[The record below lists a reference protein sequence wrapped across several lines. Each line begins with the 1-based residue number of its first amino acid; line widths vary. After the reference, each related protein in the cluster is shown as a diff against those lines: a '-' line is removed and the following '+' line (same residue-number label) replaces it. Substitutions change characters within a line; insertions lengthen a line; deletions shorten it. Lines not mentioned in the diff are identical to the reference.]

1 MQQYDLIIIGAGLT
15 GLSAGYYAKKRGLSV
30 CIVEQSDRIG
40 GVIHT
45 CSENGFVYEQGP
57 NSGVVANAET
67 AELFDELY
75 DTCPHITAG
84 DAARRRLVLKNGQWH
99 ALPHSLGSAVRTPLF
114 TMGDKL
120 RILGEP
126 FRAPG
131 TDEDETLA
139 QLVVRRMG
147 RSFLDY
153 AVDPFILGI
162 YAGDPALL
170 VPKYAL
176 PKLYDLE
183 QRYGSF
189 VRGSIAKK
197 KQATERDKKATRQIF
212 SFPQGMSQLTETLA
226 DRIGR
231 EHIFTGAHDIRVE
244 QLGERNFA
252 VSSAALGMYI
262 TAPKLVTTAPSH
274 RLPAL
279 LPFVPKQLMADIDNL
294 QYAQVVQLSVGFSA
308 WDGIPLDAFG
318 GLVPHREGRNV
329 LGALF
334 MSTLFAGRAPE
345 GGALL
350 SVFMGGMRR
359 PEIYGWD
366 DARIAA
372 EAQRELVPLFGLKRW
387 NPDLLKIFRYQH
399 AIPQYTASTK
409 QRIAAIAETQ
419 RQFPGLFIAGNAV
432 EGIGTADRIKQACG
446 LVGRL

>member
-15 GLSAGYYAKKRGLSV
+15 GLSTGYYATKRGLRV
-30 CIVEQSDRIG
+30 CIIEQSHHIG
-40 GVIHT
+40 GVIRT
-45 CSENGFVYEQGP
+45 IRENGFVYEQGP
-57 NSGVVANAET
+57 NSGVVANPET
-67 AELFDELY
+67 AELFAELQ

-84 DAARRRLVLKNGQWH
+84 NASKRRLVLKNGQWH
-99 ALPHSLGSAVRTPLF
+99 ALPHSLGTAVRTPLF
-114 TMGDKL
+114 TLGDKL

-131 TDEDETLA
+131 TDENETLA
-139 QLVVRRMG
+139 QMVVRRMG

-162 YAGDPALL
+162 YAGDPSML

-197 KQATERDKKATRQIF
+197 KQATERDRQATRQIF
-212 SFPQGMSQLTETLA
+212 SFPQGMNQLTDTLA

-231 EHIFTGAHDIRVE
+231 QHIFTGAHDIRIE
-244 QLGERNFA
+244 TLGERGYA
-252 VSSAALGMYI
+252 VSSAALGI
-262 TAPKLVTTAPSH
+262 RAAAPKLVTAAPSH
-274 RLPAL
+274 HLPAL
-279 LPFVPKQLMADIDNL
+279 LPFVPPQLMAGIDNL
-294 QYAQVVQLSVGFSA
+294 QYAQVVQLSIGFSA

-318 GLVPHREGRNV
+318 GLVPHCEGRNV

-334 MSTLFAGRAPE
+334 MSTLFDGRAPQ

-359 PEIYGWD
+359 PDIFGWD

-372 EAQRELVPLFGLKRW
+372 EAQRELMPLFGLKQW
-387 NPDLLKIFRYQH
+387 NPDLFKIFRYQH

-409 QRIAAIAETQ
+409 QRQAAIAEAQ
-419 RQFPGLFIAGNAV
+419 RQFPGLFIAGNAIS
-432 EGIGTADRIKQACG
+432 GIGTADRIKQACLLAG
-446 LVGRL
+446 QL